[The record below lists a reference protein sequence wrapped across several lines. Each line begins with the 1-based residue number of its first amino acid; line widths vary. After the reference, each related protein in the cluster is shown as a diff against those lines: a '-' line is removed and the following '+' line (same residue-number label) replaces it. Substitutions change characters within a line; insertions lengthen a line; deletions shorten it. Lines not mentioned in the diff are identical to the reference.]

1 MLSTIIKKHYNQDDD
16 EKRPVNN
23 NVILTN
29 LIDNTVSSMS
39 NNIFYNISII
49 NPVLLN
55 PPNPAIS
62 IPKIAKLS
70 FTRDST
76 ILNNPDQFRVAV
88 SRLSFPSYLPL
99 FMYPTSPSYYTIT
112 LSFVPTNPIEPVIQ
126 ITKNLT
132 FVASNIG
139 FGDPYTQLGYNPVYY
154 VQTLLNFVNQAYE
167 EAYDEIVIAVNAIG
181 ENYEP
186 VKAPYITYNPT
197 TEVLNMVA
205 SYPYTNITKYGIF
218 MNMPLFDDFF
228 SGFYS
233 RLVSSN
239 IGGFNAYQIIIQDY
253 GNNKIVID
261 GNDYIDQKEEFGSAK
276 LFNKI
281 DRVVVQSNMIPLNA
295 NQIGTSQQVSSN
307 ALLDFIL
314 PDILNDRRKIDYTPI
329 NYKWHELQQT
339 HALRS
344 IDIDMQIVY
353 ETGEIVPLFLNAN
366 SRLDMTLL
374 FVPKGCMYQ

>member
-1 MLSTIIKKHYNQDDD
+1 
-16 EKRPVNN
+16 
-23 NVILTN
+23 
-29 LIDNTVSSMS
+29 
-39 NNIFYNISII
+39 
-49 NPVLLN
+49 
-55 PPNPAIS
+55 
-62 IPKIAKLS
+62 
-70 FTRDST
+70 
-76 ILNNPDQFRVAV
+76 
-88 SRLSFPSYLPL
+88 
-99 FMYPTSPSYYTIT
+99 
-112 LSFVPTNPIEPVIQ
+112 
-126 ITKNLT
+126 
-132 FVASNIG
+132 
-139 FGDPYTQLGYNPVYY
+139 
-154 VQTLLNFVNQAYE
+154 
-167 EAYDEIVIAVNAIG
+167 
-181 ENYEP
+181 
-186 VKAPYITYNPT
+186 
-197 TEVLNMVA
+197 
-205 SYPYTNITKYGIF
+205 

-239 IGGFNAYQIIIQDY
+239 INDFNAYQIIIQDY

-261 GNDYIDQKEEFGSAK
+261 GNDYIDQIEEFGSAK

-339 HALRS
+339 HSLRS

-353 ETGEIVPLFLNAN
+353 ETGEIVPLYVNGN